1 MSDDEVDFYAV
12 LELPPD
18 ADDATIRLA
27 YRRLARRYHPD
38 IAGEESLRLMQ
49 LLNQAYQTL
58 SNPERRR
65 LYDASRPA
73 PAASQPAAPPQSA
86 PPTSPQAP
94 PPRPSPRPSPRPP
107 TRDPQRATATTAS
120 AGPLRRIAAL
130 DDGETS
136 AIVSVALAQG
146 GAVVAAGRID
156 GQVMLWDVAH
166 DRIVAR
172 LALGAPGQP
181 GTLSEVRISGDGALV
196 AAWGFAL
203 GLGVWRVGDAAP
215 RWSSRMNAPAGL
227 MDASLPPYP
236 GGLLRLALPD
246 APPAL
251 ADDDPFRW
259 ADSGRRGTAIYTR
272 PLPASGPINPAW
284 AVPLRC
290 LETLPPRYAAPDPTP
305 WQIRERVLSA
315 DGRRLLTFST
325 GAPSGRARMQ
335 VMRLWDLDARSRR
348 GAFEPRRIA
357 ELTEP
362 DGLLTFPLA
371 TTPDLARV
379 AIADSLG
386 QMRVYSLDGR
396 ARLRIATGSAAPLPL
411 DAFAALTPD
420 ATMLATAHGQRLD
433 LWQTA
438 SSQPLQHWRLPA
450 PLTALTFAATPR
462 PLLALGLANG
472 LTELWG

>member
-1 MSDDEVDFYAV
+1 MSHMSDKPDMPREGVDFYAV
-12 LELPPD
+12 LELPPG
-18 ADDATIRLA
+18 ADDTTIRLA

-49 LLNQAYQTL
+49 LLNEAYQTL
-58 SNPERRR
+58 SDPERRR
-65 LYDASRPA
+65 VYDASRP
-73 PAASQPAAPPQSA
+73 QPATPPTPSSA
-86 PPTSPQAP
+86 P
-94 PPRPSPRPSPRPP
+94 PRPP
-107 TRDPQRATATTAS
+107 TRETPHTPPRATTTSAS

-130 DDGETS
+130 DDGEMS
-136 AIVSVALAQG
+136 AIVSVAMAQG
-146 GAVVAAGRID
+146 GVVVATGHID
-156 GQVMLWDVAH
+156 GQVALWDVAH
-166 DRIVAR
+166 DHVAAR

-181 GTLSEVRISGDGALV
+181 GTLSEVRIAADGALV

-203 GLGVWRVGDAAP
+203 GLGVWRVGEDAP

-227 MDASLPPYP
+227 MDAAFLAHPA
-236 GGLLRLALPD
+236 GLLRLALPD

-251 ADDDPFRW
+251 AEDDPFRW
-259 ADSGRRGTAIYTR
+259 ADTGRRGTAIYTR

-290 LETLPPRYAAPDPTP
+290 PETPAPRYAGPDPTP

-325 GAPSGRARMQ
+325 GVPNSKARMQ
-335 VMRLWDLDARSRR
+335 VMRLWDLETRSRR
-348 GAFEPRRIA
+348 GAVEPRRVA
-357 ELTEP
+357 EVTEP

-379 AIADSLG
+379 TAADSLG
-386 QMRVYSLDGR
+386 QMRVYTLNGR
-396 ARLRIATGSAAPLPL
+396 IRQRIPTGPLPL
-411 DAFAALTPD
+411 DAFAAISPD
-420 ATMLATAHGQRLD
+420 GALLAIAHGPRLD
-433 LWQTA
+433 LWQTTTG
-438 SSQPLQHWRLPA
+438 QPLQHWRLPA
-450 PLTALTFAATPR
+450 PLTALTFAPAPR